1 MKVTILNTQGKSAG
15 KIDLPP
21 VFSADLR
28 PDLITR
34 AILALQSQRRQPYG
48 TDELAGLRTSAH
60 YHGRRRIRWTMMM
73 RDLARLPRLHAT
85 SPHLIWRVRKV
96 PQAVKGRKAHPPK
109 VEKVWA
115 QKINKKELKL
125 ALKSAIAATAKKEIV
140 EKRGHKIDKLK
151 ELPVV
156 VTDEVESFKKA
167 KEVESFLSSLGLD
180 EELKRVK
187 KKKIRAGKGKTRGR
201 KYKKK
206 KKGPLII
213 VKEDENIAKACRN
226 LPGIEAKKVEN
237 ISVEDLAPGA
247 NPGRLIIWTKSA
259 IEKLGELYG
268 SL

>member
-1 MKVTILNTQGKSAG
+1 MRVTVYDIQGRSAG

-21 VFSADLR
+21 VFSTDFR

-34 AILALQSQRRQPYG
+34 AILALQSRRRQPYG

-60 YHGRRRIRWTMMM
+60 YHGRRRTRWTMMM

-96 PQAVKGRKAHPPK
+96 PQAVKGRRAHPPK
-109 VEKVWA
+109 VEKVWT

-125 ALKSAIAATAKKEIV
+125 ALKSAIAATAEKEIV
-140 EKRGHKIDKLK
+140 EKRGHKVGKLK

-156 VTDEVESFKKA
+156 VVDKVESLKKA
-167 KEVESFLSSLGLD
+167 KEVEKFLSSLGLD

-187 KKKIRAGKGKTRGR
+187 KKKIRAGKGKMRGR
-201 KYKKK
+201 RYKK

-213 VKEDENIAKACRN
+213 VKDDENIAKACRN
-226 LPGIEAKKVEN
+226 LPGIEAKKVEE

-247 NPGRLIIWTKSA
+247 NPGRLTIWTKSA
-259 IEKLGELYG
+259 IQKLGELYG